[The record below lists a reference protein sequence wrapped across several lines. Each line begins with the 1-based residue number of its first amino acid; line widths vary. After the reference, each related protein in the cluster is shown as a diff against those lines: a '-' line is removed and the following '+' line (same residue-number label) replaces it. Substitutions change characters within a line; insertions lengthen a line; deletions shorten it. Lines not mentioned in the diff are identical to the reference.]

1 MKRDAMAYTLGEAT
15 KATGISKTSLHR
27 AIKSGRISAT
37 KNDVGAWEIDPAE
50 LHRVF
55 PPAANRNSS
64 ETGNLARDGTAGLQR
79 ELELLR
85 EERERERH
93 QFEREIARLEQQL
106 CASEQERRDK
116 DRQLTALL
124 TDQRAKAPDV
134 MVTPP
139 PTSEAIITPPS
150 PAADPASTAIP
161 PTAPATPP
169 TRPHA
174 APVAVKVRPVKKPP
188 AKETG
193 WLRRIM
199 GGR

>member
-1 MKRDAMAYTLGEAT
+1 MAYTLGEAT

-37 KNDVGAWEIDPAE
+37 KNDIGAWEIDPAE

-64 ETGNLARDGTAGLQR
+64 ETDDLVRDGTVVLRR

-106 CASEQERRDK
+106 DASEQERRDK

-124 TDQRAKAPDV
+124 SDQRSRPVSDV
-134 MVTPP
+134 IVTPP
-139 PTSEAIITPPS
+139 PVNDA
-150 PAADPASTAIP
+150 
-161 PTAPATPP
+161 APAK
-169 TRPHA
+169 RLWWQLGKQA
-174 APVAVKVRPVKKPP
+174 
-188 AKETG
+188 
-193 WLRRIM
+193 
-199 GGR
+199 